1 MEKEMS
7 KIKKDRAPLIK
18 VKSKVNSDVYYTSS
32 DFPQKDIDG
41 KKFIGVKKT
50 PTDKTLHYIVKDM
63 VVKVSN
69 E

>member
-1 MEKEMS
+1 MEGKMS
-7 KIKKDRAPLIK
+7 KVKKDRAPLIK
-18 VKSKVNSDVYYTSS
+18 VRSKVNSDVYYTSS
-32 DFPQKDIDG
+32 DFPQKDIEG

-63 VVKVSN
+63 VVKISN